1 MNIEIESV
9 KIDALEIENV
19 KRIKA
24 VKIEPTENGLTVIG
38 GKNNQGKTSILDAIA
53 WGLGGDKLKPSEP
66 QRNGSVVPPHLKFT
80 LSNGLIVE
88 RSGKNS
94 TLKVI
99 DPNGN
104 KSGQQLLNSFVE
116 QFALNLPKFLDA
128 TAKEKANILLK
139 IIGVGDRLYQ
149 LESEETALY
158 NKRHAIGQIADQK
171 MKFAKE
177 MKFFEGVPTEPIS
190 ASELIMQEQ
199 EILAK
204 NAENQRL
211 RENTK
216 KLEEQANEISE
227 RIQADNKLLTK
238 VLAQLETARKST
250 AFLHDE
256 STAELEANIANIEE
270 INHKVRANLERQKA
284 EIEAE
289 EYRSQYNAYTED
301 IEAVRKARLDLLNN
315 ADLPLAGLSVENGE
329 LTYKGFKWDNLSGS
343 EQLKVATAVVRKL
356 NPKCGFVLLDKLEQM
371 DLDTLNGFSIWLKQE
386 GLQAIATRVSTGDEC
401 SIIIE
406 DGYIKNDSE
415 TLQEVKES
423 KKTWKAGEF

>member
-1 MNIEIESV
+1 MNIESV
-9 KIDALEIENV
+9 KIDTLEIENI

-256 STAELEANIANIEE
+256 STAELEANIANVEE
-270 INHKVRANLERQKA
+270 INRKVRANLERQKA
-284 EIEAE
+284 EFDAE
-289 EYRSQYNAYTED
+289 EYQMQYESYTKD
-301 IEAVRKARLDLLNN
+301 IEAIRQERIAMLNN
-315 ADLPLAGLSVENGE
+315 ADLPLPGLSVENGE

-371 DLDTLNGFSIWLKQE
+371 DLDTLNEFSIWLKQE

>member
-1 MNIEIESV
+1 MNIESV

-270 INHKVRANLERQKA
+270 INRKVRANLERQKA
-284 EIEAE
+284 KLDAE
-289 EYRSQYNAYTED
+289 EYQMQYESYTKD
-301 IEAVRKARLDLLNN
+301 IEAIRQERIAMLNN
-315 ADLPLAGLSVENGE
+315 ADLPLPGLSVENGE

-371 DLDTLNGFSIWLKQE
+371 DLDTLNEFSIWLKQE

>member
-1 MNIEIESV
+1 MNIESV
-9 KIDALEIENV
+9 KIDTLEIENV
-19 KRIKA
+19 KRVKA

-99 DPNGN
+99 DPDGN

-149 LESEETALY
+149 LENEETALY

-177 MKFFEGVPTEPIS
+177 MTFFEGVPTELIS

-211 RENTK
+211 RENVK
-216 KLEEQANEISE
+216 KLEEQANEINE
-227 RIQADNKLLTK
+227 RMQADDKLLTK

-250 AFLHDE
+250 TFLHDE
-256 STAELEANIANIEE
+256 STAELEANIANVEE
-270 INHKVRANLERQKA
+270 INRKVRVNLERQKA
-284 EIEAE
+284 ELDAE
-289 EYRSQYNAYTED
+289 EYKMQYESYTKD
-301 IEAVRKARLDLLNN
+301 IEAIRQERIAMLNN
-315 ADLPLAGLSVENGE
+315 ADLPLPGLSVENGE
-329 LTYKGFKWDNLSGS
+329 LTYKGFKWDNLSSS

-371 DLDTLNGFSIWLKQE
+371 DLDTLNEFSIWLKQE